1 MPNPFQY
8 RPNLAAHVK
17 GLCRI
22 FQMKRNYTKLSV
34 KNKPV
39 PGRQRPE
46 DTSPK
51 VAGGADSTNRILRGK
66 WSR

>member
-22 FQMKRNYTKLSV
+22 FQMKRNFTKLSV
-34 KNKPV
+34 KTKPV

-51 VAGGADSTNRILRGK
+51 VAGGAG
-66 WSR
+66 